1 MKKDRIVSKYETN
14 KSVRAKID
22 KLLFDNAVIQSNL
35 GIDSTELE
43 KKEALEKT
51 KVIAKK
57 VYNICKIF
65 AKNNFLEIDFE
76 DFNN

>member
-1 MKKDRIVSKYETN
+1 MKKNRIVSKYETN

-51 KVIAKK
+51 KIIAKK
-57 VYNICKIF
+57 VYDICKIF
-65 AKNNFLEIDFE
+65 AKNNKRRIIF
-76 DFNN
+76 